1 MEFWRNSR
9 AAGITD
15 HAIIP
20 TMSAAVQ
27 LPERQYMLLENISW
41 ETYERLLREAGERH
55 VRMTYDNGDLEI
67 MTLSFAHENAGEVL
81 AALILLLALELGIAF
96 TPGGSTTLRRKLKRK
111 GLEPDKCFWFQHE
124 RAMQG
129 KAKWK
134 AEKDPP
140 PDLALEIDISRSSLN
155 RASIYAALRV
165 PEVWRYNRKTLRVFR
180 LTAQGTY
187 QIETQSGLFPFLP
200 VAELVHFVKRSNAD
214 DHLTM
219 LQHFREW
226 VRAEVLPRYEAWKQ
240 RSKKNG
246 R

>member
-1 MEFWRNSR
+1 
-9 AAGITD
+9 
-15 HAIIP
+15 
-20 TMSAAVQ
+20 
-27 LPERQYMLLENISW
+27 MLLDNISW

-67 MTLSFAHENAGEVL
+67 MTLSFAHENAGELL
-81 AALILLLALELGIAF
+81 AALILVLALELGLAF

-111 GLEPDKCFWFQHE
+111 GLEPDKCFWFQHAG
-124 RAMQG
+124 AMRG
-129 KAKWK
+129 KAKWR

-180 LTAQGTY
+180 LTAEGTY
-187 QIETQSGLFPFLP
+187 RVEAESGLFPFLP
-200 VAELVHFVKRSNAD
+200 VDELVRFLKGPRAE

-219 LQHFREW
+219 LQRFRDW
-226 VRAEVLPRYEAWKQ
+226 VRAEVLPRYDAWRRQ
-240 RSKKNG
+240 RRKNG